1 MEVKLANADV
11 NPIYVE
17 HQNDIV
23 LLNPGE
29 SVSFSPYNKSGFR
42 LRHFKSDL
50 NNPVIYMANAL
61 ISYKQTRIEFTVDGE
76 YLVEPQED
84 NVLLKVKSYE
94 YVFDKNISYNVFV
107 FNCNPASIKCTKY
120 FVPKRETILR
130 KCRVLY
136 LFGGIKTFFPICLLL
151 FVASFRWVLLGTHL
165 FENILFLI
173 GSIISSV
180 LLGISYFRSLRVL
193 RESSEEE
200 KIRAYM
206 NSQRTEYRTLEDDM
220 VQSYLDNDLI
230 GEKYW

>member
-1 MEVKLANADV
+1 MEIKLVNVDV
-11 NPIYVE
+11 DPICIE
-17 HQNDIV
+17 HQNDMV

-29 SVSFSPYNKSGFR
+29 SVSFSPYDKFDFR
-42 LRHFKSDL
+42 LRHFKSDS
-50 NNPVIYMANAL
+50 NNSAMYIANAL
-61 ISYKQTRIEFTVDGE
+61 ISYKQARIEFAVDGE
-76 YLVEPQED
+76 YHFEPQED
-84 NVLLKVKSYE
+84 NVSLKVKSYE

-120 FVPKRETILR
+120 FVPKRETVLK

-136 LFGGIKTFFPICLLL
+136 LFGGIKTFFPISLLL
-151 FVASFRWVLLGTHL
+151 FVASFCGVLLGKHL
-165 FENILFLI
+165 VENILFLI
-173 GSIISSV
+173 GSGISTV

-206 NSQRTEYRTLEDDM
+206 NSQRTEYRKLEDDM

-230 GEKYW
+230 GERFW